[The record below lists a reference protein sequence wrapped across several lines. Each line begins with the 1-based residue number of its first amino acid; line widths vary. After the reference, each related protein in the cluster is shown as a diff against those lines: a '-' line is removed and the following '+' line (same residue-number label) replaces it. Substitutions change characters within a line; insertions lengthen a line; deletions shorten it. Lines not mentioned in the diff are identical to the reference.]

1 MYYLILQRN
10 IAYRGVLEYVV
21 DARDTCTPPLW
32 ELHIDCKVHIVCCRR
47 HIFHISGGDHIAKLK
62 FGINNE
68 MTFFIVHHV
77 ANMNIFFT

>member
-1 MYYLILQRN
+1 MLWTRVIHAPPPFGN
-10 IAYRGVLEYVV
+10 STSIAKYTSYVV
-21 DARDTCTPPLW
+21 AD
-32 ELHIDCKVHIVCCRR
+32 
-47 HIFHISGGDHIAKLK
+47 IFFILVGGDHIAKLK